1 MSIEQPIEQFA
12 VFVLMYVGGI
22 VLGAA
27 VVWLIA
33 STIRGSR
40 RGVNRARGAERPVW
54 APGIWLCAFC
64 LSSNAPATAT
74 CRSCKRPR
82 QDLDRRPAELATDVL
97 PAQIPVTNGAIV
109 TLHHDARAHVD
120 PGDPHWRLT
129 VGGLTVG
136 SAARRSGALT
146 LLRAL
151 DGADIVMLDIRGDGP
166 APYRLPDVVA
176 RFEGPRFPLDVAC
189 PEATSWSAA
198 G

>member
-1 MSIEQPIEQFA
+1 MSIEQPVEQF
-12 VFVLMYVGGI
+12 VVLVVMYVGGI

-33 STIRGSR
+33 SAVRSSR
-40 RGVNRARGAERPVW
+40 RRVNQARGADRPSW

-64 LSSNAPATAT
+64 LSTNAPATTT
-74 CRSCKRPR
+74 CRSCRRPR
-82 QDLDRRPAELATDVL
+82 QDLDRRPAELAADVL
-97 PAQIPVTNGAIV
+97 PARIPVTAGAIV
-109 TLHHDARAHVD
+109 TLHHEARAHVD

-136 SAARRSGALT
+136 SAAGRSGVLA

-151 DGADIVMLDIRGDGP
+151 DGADVVMLDIRGDGP
-166 APYRLPDVVA
+166 APYRLTDVIA
-176 RFEGPRFPLDVAC
+176 RFDGPRFPLDVAC
-189 PEATSWSAA
+189 PDAASWSAA